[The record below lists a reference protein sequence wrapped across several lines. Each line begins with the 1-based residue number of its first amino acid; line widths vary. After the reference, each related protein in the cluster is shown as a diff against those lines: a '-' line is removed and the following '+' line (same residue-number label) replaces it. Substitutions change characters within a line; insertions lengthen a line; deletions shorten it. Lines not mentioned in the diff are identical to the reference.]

1 MAYRNLRANKDKQ
14 GVVSVKVGL
23 VDPHK
28 CMYIHGHFEFQWYER
43 SMEAWTKRGSQQ
55 TFCWTL
61 GRNRCSYQALP
72 HNMFHTLHRTLL
84 QMFVSSYRASMGANE
99 NVVLVVRPTPVCL
112 GSTCISFVWYLPRL
126 PTTIIT
132 NFCPRPPDQTH
143 S

>member
-1 MAYRNLRANKDKQ
+1 MAHRSLKANKDEQ
-14 GVVSVKVGL
+14 GVVSVKVGS

-28 CMYIHGHFEFQWYER
+28 YMYTHGHFEFQWYEIYGGLDETR
-43 SMEAWTKRGSQQ
+43 TSAKVLLDS
-55 TFCWTL
+55 
-61 GRNRCSYQALP
+61 GRNRFSYQALP

-99 NVVLVVRPTPVCL
+99 NIVLVGGPTPVCL
-112 GSTCISFVWYLPRL
+112 GSTCILFAWYLPRL
-126 PTTIIT
+126 PTTKIT